1 MRTRL
6 WWAVLSLG
14 MLAGLS
20 SVGQAAEEAARV
32 PRISISPEKFDF
44 GNVLPNQE
52 FVHGFVVRNVGS
64 ADLVLEKPAPSCGC
78 TVVDGYSSLVKP
90 GTSTTLRVKL
100 KTPPSAGRLQK
111 SVLVRSNDPAR
122 ATVELKV
129 EATVGAAAQ

>member
-1 MRTRL
+1 MKTAL
-6 WWAVLSLG
+6 LAACCLIALG
-14 MLAGLS
+14 GS
-20 SVGQAAEEAARV
+20 SVPSLAVEEAARL

-44 GNVLPNQE
+44 GSVLPNQE
-52 FVHGFVVRNVGS
+52 LFHGFVVRNVGS
-64 ADLVLEKPAPSCGC
+64 ADLVLEKPTTSCGC

-100 KTPPSAGRLQK
+100 KTPPTAGRLQK

-129 EATVGAAAQ
+129 EATVGAATQ